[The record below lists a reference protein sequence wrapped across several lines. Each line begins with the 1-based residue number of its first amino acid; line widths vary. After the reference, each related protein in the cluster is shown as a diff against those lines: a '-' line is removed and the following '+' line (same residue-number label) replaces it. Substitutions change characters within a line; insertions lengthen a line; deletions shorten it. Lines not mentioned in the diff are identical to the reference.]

1 MTGGQLGG
9 QQIASV
15 TVAVT
20 ILTTILVVA
29 AFLVPIIYSGKWNHP
44 CTNFKTFQKMQISLP
59 GNRPDI
65 LLAYK
70 LCQLNPAWANFTT
83 NFQSW
88 CTDNESYS

>member
-29 AFLVPIIYSGKWNHP
+29 AFLVPIIYSGKWV
-44 CTNFKTFQKMQISLP
+44 QLDSSAVSLFV
-59 GNRPDI
+59 DKFVEFDK
-65 LLAYK
+65 YCK
-70 LCQLNPAWANFTT
+70 
-83 NFQSW
+83 SK
-88 CTDNESYS
+88 